1 MKTNKLLNFAF
12 IGLLISFMFLGCT
25 EDFEELNTND
35 RVLTELD
42 AATIGNIFG
51 RVQYRGYFMNYHQT
65 AQNLFADHYC
75 QYFANTQNAFS
86 SDRYVLVGGWLNGA
100 WRAFYGNVPNNL
112 GEVLEATDPV
122 ENPGFEAMHA
132 VAQIWRVIIYERIA
146 NYWGPIP
153 YSQVNNVEA
162 SVPYD
167 DEETMYKSFF
177 TTLDAAIAALA
188 PLSGSATNVFGE
200 NDQIYYDNDLKGG
213 NVDSWIKFTN
223 TLRLRLALRISDVE
237 PGLAQSEAEKAV
249 AAGVMETLDDN
260 AEFQNTANSP
270 HNMPRMI
277 GWNEFRMSSAM
288 ESVLTGYD
296 DPRVAAFFSPAVDPE
311 FGEWRGL
318 RNGYEIVDLAAPEL
332 FYDKLSR
339 IGPKWVP
346 ITQQDVITWE
356 ILMAPE
362 AYFCRAEGA
371 LKGWNMGGTAEEL
384 YNSGI
389 EMSMLYWGI
398 DPALIGP
405 YQQSANVP
413 VGTHDSPNAPA
424 GFLGVGDPVSTIP
437 VKFDAGDAA
446 VAREQIL
453 TQKWLGLYPDGWE
466 AWADQRRADLPKRY
480 PIMASEN
487 ADVGVNDVMRRVQ
500 FVSSE
505 YEQNADAV
513 SGALGKLSGPDK
525 GSTRLWW
532 DPAK

>member
-12 IGLLISFMFLGCT
+12 AGLLISFMFLGCT

-42 AATIGNIFG
+42 AATIGNIYA
-51 RVQYRGYFMNYHQT
+51 RVQYQGYYMGYHQT
-65 AQNLFADHYC
+65 SQNLFADHYC

-112 GEVLEATDPV
+112 GEVLDATDPA
-122 ENPGFEAMHA
+122 ENPGFENLHA
-132 VAQIWRVIIYERIA
+132 LAQIYRVIMYERIA

-153 YSQVNNVEA
+153 YSQVNNGES

-167 DEETMYKSFF
+167 GEADMYHSFF
-177 TTLDAAIAALA
+177 TTLDAAVAQLNGNRGGNA
-188 PLSGSATNVFGE
+188 FGKH
-200 NDQIYYDNDLKGG
+200 DQIYGG
-213 NVDSWIKFTN
+213 DIDSWIKFAN
-223 TLRLRLALRISDVE
+223 TLRLRIAMRISDVE

-249 AAGVMETLDDN
+249 AAGVMTSNADN
-260 AEFQNTANSP
+260 GEFQHTANSP

-277 GWNEFRMSSAM
+277 GWNEFRMSSTM
-288 ESVLTGYD
+288 ESVLNGYA

-318 RNGYEIVDLAAPEL
+318 RNGYEIVDLAAPDL

-346 ITQQDVITWE
+346 ITQRDVITWE

-362 AYFCRAEGA
+362 AWFCRAEGA
-371 LKGWNMGGTAEEL
+371 LNGWNMGATAQEC
-384 YNSGI
+384 YNNGI
-389 EMSMLYWGI
+389 TESMLYWGI
-398 DPALIGP
+398 DQADIDL
-405 YQQSANVP
+405 YLVSTNVP
-413 VGTHDSPNAPA
+413 IATHDAPT
-424 GFLGVGDPVSTIP
+424 PVSTIP
-437 VKFDAGDAA
+437 VAFNAGDDAIA
-446 VAREQIL
+446 LEQIM

-487 ADVGVNDVMRRVQ
+487 ADVGVNDMMRRVQ